1 MENIFLVGGI
11 ISVVYF
17 LAKFIE
23 MRFIASDAK
32 PLKVLT
38 RDTILVYISAAFGL
52 FILGQFS
59 AVQVGGKDLEAFTD
73 TPGF

>member
-1 MENIFLVGGI
+1 MESIFLVGAI

-23 MRFIASDAK
+23 MRFISSDAK
-32 PLKVLT
+32 PLKVLI
-38 RDTILVYISAAFGL
+38 RDTLLVYISAVFGV
-52 FILGQFS
+52 FILDQFKT
-59 AVQVGGKDLEAFTD
+59 VQVGGKDLEAFTD